1 MALTTQRIAAR
12 LAIPSINLSEIIRVL
27 DSFLPKKRKLN
38 NDFCLCTKAQISFC
52 SMSAVSN
59 AKVTANL
66 HLPHPD
72 EELLK
77 PSGANL
83 QCPPVQKVRGCF
95 ESQAVLKLSANLKL
109 CHTGQTVSFY
119 RVMFFFFSTFF
130 PYLVVVRIVRHEP
143 GHPHL
148 DIFLSRSSKKKGVR
162 KKTASENLLQEKLVK
177 KSEAALISAILFLAT
192 QRI

>member
-1 MALTTQRIAAR
+1 
-12 LAIPSINLSEIIRVL
+12 
-27 DSFLPKKRKLN
+27 
-38 NDFCLCTKAQISFC
+38 
-52 SMSAVSN
+52 MSAVSN

-83 QCPPVQKVRGCF
+83 QQCPPVQKIGGCF

-109 CHTGQTVSFY
+109 CHTGQAVSFY
-119 RVMFFFFSTFF
+119 RVMI
-130 PYLVVVRIVRHEP
+130 YLVVVRIVRHEAG

-148 DIFLSRSSKKKGVR
+148 DIFLSRSSKQKGVR
-162 KKTASENLLQEKLVK
+162 SKTASENLLQEKLVK
-177 KSEAALISAILFLAT
+177 KSEAALISAVLFLAT
-192 QRI
+192 QRIRSCHLFGFSELAASSKSQAGIRFLYKKPTNQGTLQVPTIASRTF

>member
-1 MALTTQRIAAR
+1 M
-12 LAIPSINLSEIIRVL
+12 
-27 DSFLPKKRKLN
+27 
-38 NDFCLCTKAQISFC
+38 SFC

-83 QCPPVQKVRGCF
+83 QCPPVQKMGGCF

-109 CHTGQTVSFY
+109 CHTGQAVSFY
-119 RVMFFFFSTFF
+119 RVMI
-130 PYLVVVRIVRHEP
+130 YLVVVRIVRHEP
-143 GHPHL
+143 SAPRHL
-148 DIFLSRSSKKKGVR
+148 LSRSSKKR
-162 KKTASENLLQEKLVK
+162 
-177 KSEAALISAILFLAT
+177 
-192 QRI
+192 RP

>member
-1 MALTTQRIAAR
+1 
-12 LAIPSINLSEIIRVL
+12 
-27 DSFLPKKRKLN
+27 
-38 NDFCLCTKAQISFC
+38 
-52 SMSAVSN
+52 MSAVSN

-109 CHTGQTVSFY
+109 CHTGQAVS
-119 RVMFFFFSTFF
+119 FSTFF

>member
-1 MALTTQRIAAR
+1 MR
-12 LAIPSINLSEIIRVL
+12 SSELWIVSCQTREI
-27 DSFLPKKRKLN
+27 KLN
-38 NDFCLCTKAQISFC
+38 NNFCLCTKAQMSFR

-83 QCPPVQKVRGCF
+83 QCPPVQKMGGCF

-109 CHTGQTVSFY
+109 CHTGQAASFY
-119 RVMFFFFSTFF
+119 QVMVFSLASSF
-130 PYLVVVRIVRHEP
+130 PIYWLYPCCAHCTPRGRRPSAPRHLP
-143 GHPHL
+143 
-148 DIFLSRSSKKKGVR
+148 
-162 KKTASENLLQEKLVK
+162 VK
-177 KSEAALISAILFLAT
+177 EFQTK
-192 QRI
+192 RRP